1 VLSTGGNVTTV
12 SLPKPGQQSRAV
24 LIIIDLLQAAMDTGT
39 ALATVV
45 IFFCLSY
52 TGVKLVWWGNTV
64 GKNTNDYL
72 AVPWLKVPTGG
83 YFGKGPGQF

>member
-12 SLPKPGQQSRAV
+12 SPLIPDQESRAV
-24 LIIIDLLQAAMDTGT
+24 LIIVDLLQAVMNTGT

-52 TGVKLVWWGNTV
+52 TGVKLIWRGNTV
-64 GKNTNDYL
+64 GENTDDYW